1 MYILAHF
8 SGAAKSCYYKE
19 FIPLNRRRI
28 GDMNSEELK
37 ILNEVQMAQNKR
49 PSMVKDGTNR
59 VWLAAELDGILESRQ
74 E

>member
-1 MYILAHF
+1 MGVI
-8 SGAAKSCYYKE
+8 
-19 FIPLNRRRI
+19 
-28 GDMNSEELK
+28 NSEELK
-37 ILNEVQMAQNKR
+37 ILIGAQMAQNER